1 MENTIRAFI
10 YEHKEELMLFDLVHD
25 EEMELIIPYFEIV
38 HFREGTTLFS
48 EGDHENFIGFIISG
62 RIEVMKDTD
71 FKGRRI
77 VIAALSK
84 GSLVGGMSL
93 VNVDAKRAVSAV
105 ALENSELVK
114 LSRDDFE
121 RILEKY
127 PNTGIKILRG
137 LNQILAIRLQKC
149 FERLA
154 DVF

>member
-1 MENTIRAFI
+1 MKNTIREFI
-10 YEHKEELMLFDLVHD
+10 YEHKKELMLFDLVND
-25 EEMELIIPYFEIV
+25 EEMEHIIPYFEIV

-48 EGDHENFIGFIISG
+48 EGDHENFMGFIISG
-62 RIEVMKDTD
+62 LIEVMQETE
-71 FKGRRI
+71 FKGKRI
-77 VIAALSK
+77 VIATLSK

-93 VNVDAKRAVSAV
+93 INVNAKRAVTAV

-121 RILEKY
+121 RILEEY
-127 PNTGIKILRG
+127 PHTGIKILRG